1 MAPGALLFVAFPGTP
16 MTWILLF
23 SLASAACLYPSLSL
37 RFAAASRA
45 SSMLAAVGAS
55 LRFERFGS
63 GGGASAAGSSCT
75 LGAGRLMTIFMVLG
89 AAGEASLSEPLDFD
103 DDAGAGFGTAAA
115 RCLMAALSGCSAFR
129 VAALGCVLTVAVSLL
144 DVGLP
149 SLRLDALGLGPLGG
163 FALVGNE
170 HVALL
175 VAAAF
180 GGASGGLAVAS
191 SFCSEMPLGS
201 DAGNRLLLKCSSARF
216 FQLLYSAEASS
227 RAGSDDAL
235 FLRALTTRPILVA
248 SRTRK
253 VIGKACS
260 CRSDSRTASSPF
272 SPVSLLWILA
282 TVSRTP
288 STSELMTARV
298 TPALHLAMATRARE
312 STTTRAER
320 QEMLLRCAKL

>member
-89 AAGEASLSEPLDFD
+89 ATGEASLSEPLDFD

-170 HVALL
+170 H
-175 VAAAF
+175 
-180 GGASGGLAVAS
+180 VAS

-298 TPALHLAMATRARE
+298 TSALHLAMATRARE